1 MKAAFLDR
9 DGTIVR
15 EYPDE
20 QWAHIWEPELL
31 EGAIEGLQV
40 FQAMG
45 YKLFVITNQPLI
57 NEGII
62 SQAQY
67 ETFTTKM
74 ISVLAANDIAI
85 LKIKYC
91 PHARWEGC
99 SCLKPKTGMV
109 DAICAEHPD
118 LELKESFLAGDSDS
132 DIELAQKLGVPSFKI
147 DPQVQRPNSSV
158 VRSLRDI
165 PPFLE
170 I

>member
-20 QWAHIWEPELL
+20 QWANIWEPEFLD
-31 EGAIEGLQV
+31 GAIAGLKIIQS
-40 FQAMG
+40 MG

-67 ETFTTKM
+67 EAFTTKM
-74 ISVLAANDIAI
+74 LESLTDNGISI

-91 PHARWEGC
+91 PHARKEGC

-109 DAICAEHPD
+109 DAIRVEHPE
-118 LELKESFLAGDSDS
+118 LVLKECFLAGDRES
-132 DIELAQKLGVPSFKI
+132 DIKLAETLGIRSFKI
-147 DPQVQRPNSSV
+147 DATVEKPCSIT
-158 VRSLRDI
+158 VRSLQDI
-165 PPFLE
+165 PAFL
-170 I
+170 